1 MKLFKAFLIRLLITA
16 IPLLA
21 LYAYAEIAFQANRE
35 KEHPTDVGLGIA
47 ILLAFIAMALF
58 IGFLADL
65 ILRLVRKEYKI
76 ALINIPF
83 LIPFIIII
91 TYISCQMTSRECF
104 CGWLIK
110 VLQ

>member
-1 MKLFKAFLIRLLITA
+1 MKLFKAFLIRLLIVA
-16 IPLLA
+16 ISLLA
-21 LYAYAEIAFQANRE
+21 LYAYAEIAFQANRK
-35 KEHPTDVGLGIA
+35 KEHPTDAGLGIA
-47 ILLAFIAMALF
+47 ILLAFIAVVLF
-58 IGFLADL
+58 IGFISDL

-83 LIPFIIII
+83 LIPFIVIIA
-91 TYISCQMTSRECF
+91 YISCQMTSRECF